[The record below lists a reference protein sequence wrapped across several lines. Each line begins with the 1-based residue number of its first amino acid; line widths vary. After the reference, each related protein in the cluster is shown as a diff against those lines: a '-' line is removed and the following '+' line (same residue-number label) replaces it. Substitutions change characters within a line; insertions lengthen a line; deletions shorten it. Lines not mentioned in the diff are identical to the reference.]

1 MVNTSKRILVIEDA
15 HPLRK
20 DIVEML
26 QFEGFEVFGA
36 ENGKLGVEKA
46 HAVHPDL
53 IICDIMMPVLDGFGV
68 LHQLQQ
74 EHTLATTPFIF
85 LTARTDRMD
94 IRQGMELGAD
104 DFLTK
109 PFTAAELIRTV
120 HARLQKVAA
129 FEDETSKQMDNLRG
143 NIILALPHELR
154 TPLHVILGFSDLLL
168 TDAAEMEAE
177 RVADMAGHINRAG
190 LRLYH
195 LIENFIIYAQTE
207 VALTDPA
214 EQRAMSQGV
223 TLFPKS
229 AIETYASG
237 RATQQQRG
245 PSRSDDLYM
254 HVADVAAIHIGE
266 DFLKKIIEE
275 VTDNAFKFSPVG
287 SKVHIRA
294 RVENEWYVIQV
305 SDSGRGISRE
315 HIDLIGAYMQFE
327 RRVFE
332 QQGAG
337 LGLVVCKR
345 LAQLNGGTLDID
357 SDAEHG
363 GTRVTIRLSIRPEAH
378 ADPSHAPPAGAPL
391 GA

>member
-1 MVNTSKRILVIEDA
+1 MSKRILVIEDA
-15 HPLRK
+15 YALRK

-36 ENGKLGVEKA
+36 ENGQLGVEKA
-46 HAVHPDL
+46 HETHPDL

-68 LHQLQQ
+68 LQRLQQ
-74 EHTLATTPFIF
+74 EQTLSTTPFIF

-94 IRQGMELGAD
+94 MRQGMELGAD

-120 HARLQKVAA
+120 HARLHKVAA
-129 FEDETSKQMDNLRG
+129 FEDVTLKQMDSLRG

-154 TPLHVILGFSDLLL
+154 TPLHVILGFSDLLVS
-168 TDAAEMEAE
+168 DADTMEGE

-207 VALTDPA
+207 VAQTDPN
-214 EQRAMSQGV
+214 ERRALSEGI
-223 TLFPKS
+223 TLYPKS
-229 AIETYASG
+229 AIETYAAS
-237 RATQQQRG
+237 RADQPQQG
-245 PSRSDDLYM
+245 PSRRDDLYM
-254 HVADVAAIHIGE
+254 HVGDVEAIQIGE

-275 VTDNAFKFSPVG
+275 VTDNAFKFSTPGSPVH
-287 SKVHIRA
+287 VRA
-294 RVENEWYVIQV
+294 AVEGESYMIQI
-305 SDSGRGISRE
+305 SDSGRGISHE
-315 HIDLIGAYMQFE
+315 HIASIGAYMQFE

-337 LGLVVCKR
+337 LGLVVCQR
-345 LAQLNGGTLDID
+345 LAQLNGGTLVIE
-357 SDAEHG
+357 SALG
-363 GTRVTIRLSIRPEAH
+363 QGTRVTIRFVIRHESMLEPVRY
-378 ADPSHAPPAGAPL
+378 PG
-391 GA
+391 